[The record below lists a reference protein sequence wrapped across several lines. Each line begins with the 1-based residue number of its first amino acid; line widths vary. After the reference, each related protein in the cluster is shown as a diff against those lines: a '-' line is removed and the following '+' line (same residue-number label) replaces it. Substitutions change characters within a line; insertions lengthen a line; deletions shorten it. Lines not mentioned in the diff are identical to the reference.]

1 MSTYDTNRGEL
12 HLLVPPT
19 FLPGPDVLPCPELM
33 TEEEAIRYLRLD
45 LIRTQN
51 PGETLAYYRR
61 KGLLKATQ
69 VGKCVRYRRVEIERF
84 LELVTEQNPR

>member
-1 MSTYDTNRGEL
+1 
-12 HLLVPPT
+12 
-19 FLPGPDVLPCPELM
+19 M